1 MSRSVQGGRNDR
13 QNVRLAQVHSKQR
26 YRGRSVL
33 ATRRRGH
40 PAPRLIGFSIATSV
54 PKLTGIRWRFCTRW
68 DEEPAAVLGKSLLQ
82 LGICRPADWSG
93 SAVDFVE
100 RGFQRFCNEHGNQ
113 KVKKVFVGDLRV
125 MDCIFGLSPRERDE
139 AETDAEESKTML
151 YLVGDYEAA
160 ASIPIGATL
169 PYLERE
175 HELLP
180 AAFYEVF
187 TTNLWKWMRVY
198 DYAAAKEH
206 ADRWTDGLSEEEINE
221 SVYAK
226 VESELPTCIGRH
238 RARFNGKKAL
248 RFLQQIYPGLR
259 SSIARSLVKH
269 VLEMDVRGRE
279 FTHAWPENISQ
290 KEIPRIREWL
300 VDAEDCRP
308 GCLITWYEDDA
319 INACFDEEAQHMGE
333 NGPCQPNVLLGI
345 NLNKPTNKLER
356 RVRQV
361 FGHAA
366 AMLESLASAAKIVEM
381 IREIYDEYLREHR
394 LNSGFPVEPSP
405 AGLRQE

>member
-1 MSRSVQGGRNDR
+1 M
-13 QNVRLAQVHSKQR
+13 
-26 YRGRSVL
+26 
-33 ATRRRGH
+33 T
-40 PAPRLIGFSIATSV
+40 I
-54 PKLTGIRWRFCTRW
+54 PKITGIRWRFCTRW
-68 DEEPAAVLGKSLLQ
+68 DEERAALLGKSLLR

-100 RGFQRFCNEHGNQ
+100 RGFKRFCQQHGSQ
-113 KVKKVFVGDLRV
+113 VVKRVWVGDLRI
-125 MDCIFGLSPRERDE
+125 MDYIFDLSPRERDE
-139 AETDAEESKTML
+139 AEPDKEEPTTVL

-206 ADRWTDGLSEEEINE
+206 ADMWTDGLSEEEIKE
-221 SVYAK
+221 SVYPE
-226 VESELPTCIGRH
+226 VESELPAGIARH
-238 RARFNGKKAL
+238 QARLNGSKAL
-248 RFLQQIYPGLR
+248 AFVERIYPSLR
-259 SSIARSLVKH
+259 NSIARSLVRH
-269 VLEMDVRGRE
+269 VLEMDTRGRS
-279 FTHAWPENISQ
+279 FPHAWPGHLSEKAAPGIGDRLS
-290 KEIPRIREWL
+290 
-300 VDAEDCRP
+300 DAEDCRP

-345 NLNKPTNKLER
+345 NLR
-356 RVRQV
+356 RSAAQLDRQVRKV
-361 FGHAA
+361 FGHAG
-366 AMLESLASAAKIVEM
+366 AMLESLASAAKIVET
-381 IREIYDEYLREHR
+381 IRDIYDEYLREYR
-394 LNSGFPVEPSP
+394 LNSGFQTEPSP

>member
-1 MSRSVQGGRNDR
+1 MLAARWRS
-13 QNVRLAQVHSKQR
+13 
-26 YRGRSVL
+26 
-33 ATRRRGH
+33 H
-40 PAPRLIGFSIATSV
+40 PTPRLIGFPIETSV
-54 PKLTGIRWRFCTRW
+54 PKITGIRWRFCTRW
-68 DEEPAAVLGKSLLQ
+68 DEEPAAVLGKSLLR

-100 RGFQRFCNEHGNQ
+100 RGFKRFCNEHGNQ
-113 KVKKVFVGDLRV
+113 QAKKVWVGDLRI
-125 MDCIFGLSPRERDE
+125 MDYIFDLSPRERDE
-139 AETDAEESKTML
+139 AEADAEESKTVL

-169 PYLERE
+169 PRLERE

-187 TTNLWKWMRVY
+187 IANLWKWMRVY

-206 ADRWTDGLSEEEINE
+206 ADMWTDGLSEEEIKE
-221 SVYAK
+221 SVYPK
-226 VESELPTCIGRH
+226 VESELPACMGRH
-238 RARFNGKKAL
+238 GAKFKGQRAL
-248 RFLQQIYPGLR
+248 PFLYQIYPELR

-269 VLEMDVRGRE
+269 VLEMDARGQG
-279 FTHAWPENISQ
+279 FTHAWPGRIS
-290 KEIPRIREWL
+290 ERDMPGIGDWL
-300 VDAEDCRP
+300 NNAEDSRP
-308 GCLITWYEDDA
+308 GCLVTWYEDDA

-345 NLNKPTNKLER
+345 NLKKPAAQLD
-356 RVRQV
+356 RQV
-361 FGHAA
+361 RKVFGYAA
-366 AMLESLASAAKIVEM
+366 AMLESLASAAKTVET

-394 LNSGFPVEPSP
+394 LNPGFQTEPSP

>member
-1 MSRSVQGGRNDR
+1 LR
-13 QNVRLAQVHSKQR
+13 
-26 YRGRSVL
+26 
-33 ATRRRGH
+33 
-40 PAPRLIGFSIATSV
+40 
-54 PKLTGIRWRFCTRW
+54 
-68 DEEPAAVLGKSLLQ
+68 

-100 RGFQRFCNEHGNQ
+100 RGFKRFCNEHGNQ
-113 KVKKVFVGDLRV
+113 QVKKVWVGDLRI
-125 MDCIFGLSPRERDE
+125 MDYIFDLSARERDE
-139 AETDAEESKTML
+139 AEAEAEEPKTML

-169 PYLERE
+169 PHLERE

-206 ADRWTDGLSEEEINE
+206 VDMWTDGLSEEEIKE
-221 SVYAK
+221 SVYPK
-226 VESELPTCIGRH
+226 VESELPACMDRH
-238 RARFNGKKAL
+238 GAKFKGKKAL
-248 RFLQQIYPGLR
+248 PFLQQIYPELR
-259 SSIARSLVKH
+259 SSTARSLVKH
-269 VLEMDVRGRE
+269 VLEMDARGRG
-279 FTHAWPENISQ
+279 FTHAWPGQISE
-290 KEIPRIREWL
+290 KDIPGIRDWFTE
-300 VDAEDCRP
+300 AEDCRP

-333 NGPCQPNVLLGI
+333 NGPCEPNVLLGI
-345 NLNKPTNKLER
+345 NLNKPAKQLD
-356 RVRQV
+356 RQVGKV
-361 FGHAA
+361 FGHAS
-366 AMLESLASAAKIVEM
+366 AMLESLASAAKIVET

-394 LNSGFPVEPSP
+394 LNSGFQAEPGP

>member
-1 MSRSVQGGRNDR
+1 
-13 QNVRLAQVHSKQR
+13 
-26 YRGRSVL
+26 VL
-33 ATRRRGH
+33 AARWRSH
-40 PAPRLIGFSIATSV
+40 PTPRLIGFPIETSV
-54 PKLTGIRWRFCTRW
+54 PKITGIRWRFCTRW
-68 DEEPAAVLGKSLLQ
+68 DEEPAAVLGKSLLR

-100 RGFQRFCNEHGNQ
+100 RGFKRFCNEHGNQ
-113 KVKKVFVGDLRV
+113 QAKKVWVGDLRI
-125 MDCIFGLSPRERDE
+125 MDYIFDLSPRERDE
-139 AETDAEESKTML
+139 AEADAEESKTVL

-169 PYLERE
+169 PRLERE

-187 TTNLWKWMRVY
+187 IANLWKWMRVY

-206 ADRWTDGLSEEEINE
+206 ADMWTDGLSEEEIKE
-221 SVYAK
+221 SVYPK
-226 VESELPTCIGRH
+226 VESELPVCIGRH
-238 RARFNGKKAL
+238 GAKFKRKKAL
-248 RFLQQIYPGLR
+248 PFLQQIYPALL
-259 SSIARSLVKH
+259 SSNARFLVKH
-269 VLEMDVRGRE
+269 VIEMDARGRG
-279 FTHAWPENISQ
+279 FAHAWPGNVAE
-290 KEIPRIREWL
+290 KDIPGIRDWFTE
-300 VDAEDCRP
+300 AEDCRP

-333 NGPCQPNVLLGI
+333 NGPCKPNVLLGI
-345 NLNKPTNKLER
+345 NLNKPAKQLDRQVR
-356 RVRQV
+356 RV

-366 AMLESLASAAKIVEM
+366 AMLESLASAAKIVET

-394 LNSGFPVEPSP
+394 LDSGFQTEPSP